1 MTGYHLSVKYSTKA
15 ALLSGLVFP
24 GLGHLYLRRYWRG
37 VLLAAGAAAVCYFL
51 VSIAVSSAVDIA
63 GKIEGGDVP
72 LNAEAISAM
81 VSKASQRNERSTDIA
96 TVVLLALW
104 AIGIVDSY
112 REGRARDR
120 AKERDAKV

>member
-1 MTGYHLSVKYSTKA
+1 MKYSIKA

-24 GLGHLYLRRYWRG
+24 GVGHLYLKRWWRG
-37 VLLAAGAAAVCYFL
+37 VVLAVGAAAVSYFL
-51 VSIAVSSAVDIA
+51 VSVAVNSAMEIA
-63 GKIEGGDVP
+63 GKIEGGNVP

-96 TVVLLALW
+96 TVILLALW

-112 REGRARDR
+112 REGRARDKAR
-120 AKERDAKV
+120 EPDSKS